1 MAGGPVT
8 AQRRR
13 DAGAE
18 HDHEALPVITP
29 PLRPPVSALNLPRLL
44 GWYLIRGY
52 QETIG
57 RTLPPACRFY
67 PSCSTYALGAVAKY
81 GLLKGSYLAAR
92 RLMRCHPFHPGGVD
106 PVP

>member
-1 MAGGPVT
+1 MT
-8 AQRRR
+8 AQGRRG
-13 DAGAE
+13 AGAE
-18 HDHEALPVITP
+18 HDHEMQPGISAPQ
-29 PLRPPVSALNLPRLL
+29 RPSPSATNLPRLA

>member
-1 MAGGPVT
+1 MT
-8 AQRRR
+8 APRRP
-13 DAGAE
+13 GAE
-18 HDHEALPVITP
+18 AVHDHGADEVTRAPE
-29 PLRPPVSALNLPRLL
+29 RPSATAPNLPRLA

-52 QETIG
+52 QRFISPA
-57 RTLPPACRFY
+57 LPPSCRFY
-67 PSCSTYALGAVAKY
+67 PSCSTYALEAVAKY

>member
-1 MAGGPVT
+1 MAGGIVT
-8 AQRRR
+8 PQGRSG
-13 DAGAE
+13 AGAE
-18 HDHEALPVITP
+18 QEARIDIPA
-29 PLRPPVSALNLPRLL
+29 PLRPSASATNLPRLL

-52 QETIG
+52 QVAIG
-57 RTLPPACRFY
+57 PALPPSCRFY
-67 PSCSTYALGAVAKY
+67 PSCSTYALGAVSKY

>member
-1 MAGGPVT
+1 MSAERHSGT
-8 AQRRR
+8 AAHEDSGLVPMIAAPQRPS
-13 DAGAE
+13 A
-18 HDHEALPVITP
+18 
-29 PLRPPVSALNLPRLL
+29 SALNLPRLL

-52 QETIG
+52 QETLG
-57 RTLPPACRFY
+57 RTLPPSCRFY

-81 GLLKGSYLAAR
+81 GLLRGSYLAAR

>member
-1 MAGGPVT
+1 MK
-8 AQRRR
+8 AQGRR
-13 DAGAE
+13 DAGTQA
-18 HDHEALPVITP
+18 DRTP
-29 PLRPPVSALNLPRLL
+29 EGAPSAPLRPSATAPNLPRLL

-52 QETIG
+52 Q
-57 RTLPPACRFY
+57 RFVSPALPPSCRFY
-67 PSCSTYALGAVAKY
+67 PSCSTYALEAVAKY